1 MNKHKRLWL
10 LAMASVSAWT
20 LSGCAALGTHPSI
33 TATLASTPELSTLS
47 RLVQQAGLADALN
60 GEGPFTV
67 FAPSNAAFQSVPA
80 KTLEALGRDPAGLK
94 ALLSYHVV
102 PARLPAAA
110 ITNGKVTSLEGSAL
124 TTSRAGEF
132 VIIEEALVTRA
143 DIAARNGT
151 VHIVDHVLVPPKR

>member
-1 MNKHKRLWL
+1 MNRHKRLWL
-10 LAMASVSAWT
+10 LAMAGVSAWT
-20 LSGCAALGTHPSI
+20 LSGCAALGTPPSI
-33 TATLASTPELSTLS
+33 AATLASTLS
-47 RLVQQAGLADALN
+47 RLVQQAGLTDALN
-60 GEGPFTV
+60 GEGPLTV
-67 FAPSNAAFQSVPA
+67 FAPSNEAFQSVPA

-132 VIIEEALVTRA
+132 VTIEEALVTRA

-151 VHIVDHVLVPPKR
+151 IHIVDRVLVPPKR